1 MVGSS
6 IANGG
11 RGSGFSKSAIV
22 SPISNLSR
30 PTTAQI
36 SPELT
41 SSVLACPIPSKVLSS
56 LILVLSLEPSLWQ
69 IVTFIPS
76 FKVPR

>member
-30 PTTAQI
+30 PTTAQM
-36 SPELT
+36 SP
-41 SSVLACPIPSKVLSS
+41 
-56 LILVLSLEPSLWQ
+56 
-69 IVTFIPS
+69 
-76 FKVPR
+76 